1 MIGRYRSVAVGP
13 EWNRRHFLAALSVA
27 TLAAVGVTKCSASGQ
42 SGAAQ
47 PTPVAAEQS
56 PAGRAGLLPP
66 PPREA
71 RIALPGGGV
80 LSSLPGEGD
89 LLALTVDD
97 GVNSDVVRLYTQ
109 FAKDT
114 GLRLTYFVNG
124 IYRSWTEHVDLLR
137 PLVDDGQIQ
146 LANHT
151 WSHPDLTKIPLL
163 HVAEE
168 FRHNHEFLWNTY
180 GIDARP
186 YFRPPYGAHN
196 PHVDKLA
203 IELGYTINTQWSGS
217 LEDHVMIPEGEIVK
231 MARQY
236 FNPQAIV
243 IGHLNHMPVTGVYD
257 ELVDVIRERRLR
269 TVTLDDVFIR
279 PDNRR

>member
-1 MIGRYRSVAVGP
+1 MSRRYRLPAGS
-13 EWNRRHFLAALSVA
+13 ELNRRHFIAALSVA
-27 TLAAVGVTKCSASGQ
+27 TLGVVGLTRYSVGGEQ
-42 SGAAQ
+42 Q
-47 PTPVAAEQS
+47 VAAAAAGS
-56 PAGRAGLLPP
+56 PEAAPARAAGLLPP

-97 GVNSDVVRLYTQ
+97 GVNSDVVRMYTQ

-124 IYRSWTEHVDLLR
+124 VYRSWTENAALLR

-146 LANHT
+146 LGNHT
-151 WSHPDLTKIPLL
+151 WSHAILTKIPLDA
-163 HVAEE
+163 VAEE
-168 FRHNHEFLWNTY
+168 FRRNHQFLWDTY
-180 GIDARP
+180 GVDARP

-196 PHVDKLA
+196 AHVDRVA
-203 IELGYTINTQWSGS
+203 GDLGYSADTLWSGS
-217 LEDHVMIPEGEIVK
+217 LEDHVWIPASEVVK
-231 MARQY
+231 MAKLY

-243 IGHLNHMPVTGVYD
+243 IGHLNHMPVTEVFD
-257 ELVDVIRERRLR
+257 QLVDLIRSRKLR
-269 TVTLDDVFIR
+269 TVTLDDVFLK
-279 PDNRR
+279 PG